1 MGVGRENTKDAIA
14 TTNGGIAFAASGRG
28 YYSQTVAFF
37 LQELPCLTIPTC
49 SPPWIWDLPS

>member
-1 MGVGRENTKDAIA
+1 MGVGRENTKDAIM

-28 YYSQTVAFF
+28 YYPQTVAF
-37 LQELPCLTIPTC
+37 CLLEPPWSTIPTC